1 MIAIE
6 TISNTIVSITTIKEG
21 VWGFFLSKM
30 TFPTSPKTTSHT
42 RYFFENLE
50 LLKFM
55 SDISVVCNKIFNYG
69 CKV

>member
-6 TISNTIVSITTIKEG
+6 TISNTIVSIATIKEG

-30 TFPTSPKTTSHT
+30 TFPTLPKTASHT